1 MVIWTPR
8 ARADLKAIHDHI
20 HKDAPINAQ
29 RITQQI
35 LKTTAALDEFPGTH
49 KTVPEAMSNDL
60 HEVSVSA
67 WRIIYHPRND
77 NIYIITVVHK
87 RQRLDEDRLQH

>member
-20 HKDAPINAQ
+20 AKDAPINAKRVTQ
-29 RITQQI
+29 RI
-35 LKTTAALDEFPGTH
+35 LDKAAALADFPGTH
-49 KTVPEAMSNDL
+49 KGVPEAKVDDL

-67 WRIIYHPRND
+67 WRIIYHPRNND
-77 NIYIITVVHK
+77 IYIVTLVHK
-87 RQRLDEDRLQH
+87 RQRLTEDQLS